1 MMVSDRTSSHARHY
15 LIVVVVFGITGSIAV
30 VISRLLLTDLLGL
43 EGSLWAGPWG
53 YRAAYLAS
61 IPPSYSLTLVAVGTL
76 FGKREYFSRRAL
88 RVWRLPLGLVGRITL
103 IGRGPRSGSAQ

>member
-1 MMVSDRTSSHARHY
+1 MIVSDRISSYARHY
-15 LIVVVVFGITGSIAV
+15 LTVVVVFGIAGSIAV
-30 VISRLLLTDLLGL
+30 VINRLLLTDLLGL
-43 EGSLWAGPWG
+43 EGSLWAGPWR
-53 YRAAYLAS
+53 YRAAYLAL

-88 RVWRLPLGLVGRITL
+88 RVWSLPLGLVGWVTL

>member
-1 MMVSDRTSSHARHY
+1 MKVSERISGHVRHY

-43 EGSLWAGPWG
+43 EGSVWAGPWG
-53 YRAAYLAS
+53 YRAAYLAL

-76 FGKREYFSRRAL
+76 FGKRRFFVRRAL
-88 RVWRLPLGLVGRITL
+88 RIWSLPFGLVGRVTL
-103 IGRGPRSGSAQ
+103 IGRGSRSGSAQ

>member
-1 MMVSDRTSSHARHY
+1 MMVSDRTSRHARHY
-15 LIVVVVFGITGSIAV
+15 LIVVVVFGITGFIAV

-53 YRAAYLAS
+53 YRATYLAL

-88 RVWRLPLGLVGRITL
+88 RVWRFPLGLVGRVTL